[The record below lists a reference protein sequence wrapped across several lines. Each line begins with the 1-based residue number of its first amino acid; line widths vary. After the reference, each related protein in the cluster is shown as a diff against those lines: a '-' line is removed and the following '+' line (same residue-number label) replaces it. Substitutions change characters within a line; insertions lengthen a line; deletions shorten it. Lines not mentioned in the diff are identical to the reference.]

1 MCKPLFVAAALCLVS
16 AQVLAQGAFPLKYQ
30 DLDPQAVPTLR
41 MAGKYAG
48 GTGEKPSAVVA
59 GPAGAAQAVTY
70 FGPSVGDKPRW
81 FAIVAANPPKLY
93 ADTNGN
99 NDLSDE
105 KAVDG
110 AGPDQNGMV
119 SFGPVT
125 LAVGENASVRVRA
138 MMPRA
143 PPGARVPFLLV
154 LPAGGVV
161 GDVTL
166 GGQTHRAMLVDGNLN
181 GRYDDTFSGSGDL
194 QAADFLAIDLN
205 QNGCFDLPD
214 LGNTDA
220 IETFPRSNGIK
231 VSEAYY
237 RIRAPADGSQIQ
249 AEKIEPTFG
258 TLEVDIPGLTLLT
271 LSDDFGFQ
279 RIGPVDGKVSVVA
292 GKYTVLQMT
301 LAQRDEAGVEWT
313 LTGRGGKWKNF
324 QILPDQTLQLQ
335 LGPPLK
341 ASIEVDQNNG
351 TASMTFLLVGRGE
364 EVYAGGAS
372 KDGKM
377 QPAPKFEILDET
389 GKVLAT
395 GKFEYG

>member
-1 MCKPLFVAAALCLVS
+1 MCKPLFVVAALCLVS

-41 MAGKYAG
+41 MAGKYTG

-93 ADTNGN
+93 ADLNGN

-105 KAVDG
+105 SAVTGTDRDG
-110 AGPDQNGMV
+110 MIFTGAI
-119 SFGPVT
+119 T

-161 GDVTL
+161 GDITL
-166 GGQTHRAMLVDGNLN
+166 GGQAYRVMLVDGNLN
-181 GRYDDTFSGSGDL
+181 SRYDDTFSGSGDL
-194 QAADFLAIDLN
+194 QATDILAIDLN
-205 QNGCFDLPD
+205 QNGYFDLPD

-220 IETFPRSNGIK
+220 IETFPLSNGIK
-231 VSEAYY
+231 VGEAYY

-271 LSDDFGFQ
+271 LSDFGFQ
-279 RIGPVDGKVSVVA
+279 RICPVDGKASVVA
-292 GKYTVLQMT
+292 GKYTVLQMNLT
-301 LAQRDEAGVEWT
+301 QWDEAGAEWAIS
-313 LTGRGGKWKNF
+313 GRGGKGGNF

-351 TASMTFLLVGRGE
+351 TALMTFLLVGRGE

-395 GKFEYG
+395 GTFEYG